1 MAVEY
6 AGIAA
11 IVLIGASVS
20 AVIAGASYL
29 VSTKVPDGAKVS
41 VYECGFDP
49 FESAR
54 APFAVKFFLVG
65 VLFIVFDLEISYVFP
80 WAVSYNRVA
89 PTGYWAMIAFLV
101 ILTVGF
107 VYEWAS
113 AGMEW

>member
-11 IVLIGASVS
+11 IMLIGASVS

-65 VLFIVFDLEISYVFP
+65 VLFIVFDLELSYVFP
-80 WAVSYNRVA
+80 WAVSCNQVG
-89 PTGYWAMIAFLV
+89 PMGYWAMVAFLV

-113 AGMEW
+113 AGME

>member
-11 IVLIGASVS
+11 IVLIGVSVS
-20 AVIAGASYL
+20 AGIAGASYL

-65 VLFIVFDLEISYVFP
+65 VLFIVFDLELSYVFP
-80 WAVSYNRVA
+80 WAVSYNQVG
-89 PTGYWAMIAFLV
+89 PMGYWAMVVFLV
-101 ILTVGF
+101 ILTAGF
-107 VYEWAS
+107 VYE
-113 AGMEW
+113 